1 MTVCARNTTNYNCS
15 EPVPKE
21 RLRRGAKYC
30 NDSCRKEVARDRYR
44 EGVSK
49 TLREPTVE
57 ERVEKEGERLRQ
69 NELKRT
75 LTQLGRSAAKRDQYV
90 DAIRSELAAFKPSE
104 VFPLPTPRD
113 IVTEV
118 DWAICLSDWHVG
130 QYTAIETTNDMYE
143 QTVAVTRLQVDK
155 LLAALTGIFHE
166 AQGKRVRRLWVMILG
181 DIVEGDSM
189 RPAQLREIEIPVV
202 KQTVEGADLLAY
214 FLRSVS
220 QLPGIE
226 EVLVD
231 CVGGNHDRVTTK
243 PGNAGLGETDYVDTY
258 AYLIAEML
266 KRRFEDDP
274 RFDITNH
281 ETNFGVRKFG
291 GLRHV
296 FEHGSSI
303 RSGGGYGGIPFYPIV
318 NAARQY
324 ESMLGGVD
332 ICWFGHLHTP
342 YSLPLGQR
350 GRIMGNGSLPATSR
364 FVQSRYKTIR
374 RPEQWLV
381 EFHRNTGVTK
391 FEPLYADVGLQ
402 APGEVWKN
410 A

>member
-1 MTVCARNTTNYNCS
+1 MGLHPFCAFDECGKV
-15 EPVPKE
+15 VPQE
-21 RLRRGAKYC
+21 RQKNGAKYC
-30 NDSCRKEVARDRYR
+30 SDKCRKNSARRRYR
-44 EGVSK
+44 SGESK
-49 TLREPTVE
+49 TLHDPTVE

-75 LTQLGRSAAKRDQYV
+75 LTQLGRNAAKREQYV
-90 DAIRSELAAFKPSE
+90 DAIKSVLDPFEPSE
-104 VFPLPTPRD
+104 VFPLPPFSD
-113 IVTEV
+113 DPTEV

-155 LLAALTGIFHE
+155 LLTAITGIFHE
-166 AQGKRVRRLWVMILG
+166 AQGKHVRKLWVMILG

-189 RPAQLREIEIPVV
+189 RPAQLREIEMPVV
-202 KQTVEGADLLAY
+202 KQAIEGADLLAY

-226 EVLVD
+226 EVIVD
-231 CVGGNHDRVTTK
+231 CVGGNHDRTTPK
-243 PGNAGLGETDYVDTY
+243 PGNAGLGETDYCDTW

-266 KRRFEDDP
+266 RRQFEDDS

-281 ETNFGVRKFG
+281 EANFGVRKFG

-324 ESMLGGVD
+324 ESMLEGVD
-332 ICWFGHLHTP
+332 MCWFGHLHTP
-342 YSLPLGQR
+342 YTLPLGQR

-410 A
+410 M